1 LNISFN
7 WKALIGKTKTRSQ
20 MCEVFSE
27 DGRIIDMEVPVLK
40 GCAADDEKCSA
51 WLLDPSNQVQ
61 DESTGI
67 WYQAIG
73 ERSTIPME
81 VINDSPDLN
90 AKEYQ
95 TLIDKIFHES
105 WVLDLIVIGRES
117 ARNKILGWVALMLGS
132 TVCLGALVLGL
143 KVIGNKGG

>member
-20 MCEVFSE
+20 MCEVFTE
-27 DGRIIDMEVPVLK
+27 DGRIVDLEIPVLK
-40 GCAADDEKCSA
+40 GCVAADDKCSA
-51 WLLDPSNQVQ
+51 WLMDPENQVQ

-67 WYQAIG
+67 WYQVYG

-81 VINDSPDLN
+81 VIKDLPDPT
-90 AKEYQ
+90 KDEY
-95 TLIDKIFHES
+95 TKLIQKIFHES

-117 ARNKILGWVALMLGS
+117 ARNKVMSWVALMLGS
-132 TVCLGALVLGL
+132 TVCLSALVIAIGFLG
-143 KVIGNKGG
+143 KK

>member
-1 LNISFN
+1 MNISFN

-20 MCEVFSE
+20 MCEVFTE

-40 GCAADDEKCSA
+40 GCAADDDKCSA

-61 DESTGI
+61 DESTLT
-67 WYQAIG
+67 WFQPIG

-81 VINDSPDLN
+81 VINDLPDLDT
-90 AKEYQ
+90 KEYQ
-95 TLIDKIFHES
+95 KLIDKIFHES

-132 TVCLGALVLGL
+132 TIIMGGLVFGMKLMGS
-143 KVIGNKGG
+143 K